1 MKKLIL
7 FDVDGTLLWTDGAGR
22 AAIRQALIDEMGMAG
37 PIDDY
42 AFAGKTDPQIVRELL
57 RAAAHPD
64 ADSNSLPE
72 RVCQRYAEIL
82 ESELRAP
89 HRSLRVFRGVG
100 NLLAQLRTRDDGVVG
115 LLTGN
120 IEVGA
125 RLKLSAVGI
134 DPDQFQIGAYG
145 SDAMDRAAL
154 PEIAS
159 RRAAPLFGHLPRGD
173 EIVIL
178 GDTPA
183 DITCGRGV
191 GARAIAVATG
201 PFSIEELQAFEPYA
215 VFPDFTDTAAV
226 IAAIF
231 T

>member
-22 AAIRQALIDEMGMAG
+22 AAIRQALIHEMGTAG
-37 PIDDY
+37 PIDDF

-57 RAAAHPD
+57 RAAAHPN
-64 ADSNSLPE
+64 ADSNSHAE
-72 RVCQRYAEIL
+72 RVCQRYAEVL

-89 HRSLRVFRGVG
+89 QRSVRVFQGVRT
-100 NLLAQLRTRDDGVVG
+100 LLARLKTRDDCVVG

-145 SDAMDRAAL
+145 SDAMDRAEL
-154 PEIAS
+154 PLIAAE
-159 RRAAPLFGHLPRGD
+159 RAAPLLGHVPRG
-173 EIVIL
+173 EEVVIL
-178 GDTPA
+178 GDTPS
-183 DITCGRGV
+183 DVTCGHGI

-201 PFSIEELQAFEPYA
+201 PFSIEELEAFEPYA

-226 IAAIF
+226 VAAIF
-231 T
+231 K